1 MQTSHYYALCRQVST
16 TTYST
21 TTCRQAIEHD
31 GNFYNIDITT
41 THLTM
46 CSTLFHSTVRR
57 SSTRKCSKMLLC
69 LIQPLHCWCERMTNA
84 EVTAGCRLAL
94 SIYSNAS
101 SFSESFSSSLLSF
114 FSGSCRSLTKIKL
127 FTDQVRPALGSG
139 GCSVVVTILKNL
151 KTALFQTFSTWHPNT
166 FCSYCLI
173 LTLYHFLLTQYHQ
186 VPTSIAPY

>member
-57 SSTRKCSKMLLC
+57 SSTRKFSKMLLC

-114 FSGSCRSLTKIKL
+114 FCKAHRRQGATFFSRSLFK
-127 FTDQVRPALGSG
+127 RR
-139 GCSVVVTILKNL
+139 
-151 KTALFQTFSTWHPNT
+151 TFDAKFVKFWLENSPRSCCVHREK
-166 FCSYCLI
+166 
-173 LTLYHFLLTQYHQ
+173 HFYF
-186 VPTSIAPY
+186 

>member
-1 MQTSHYYALCRQVST
+1 MESCWDFTASRLLQCRQAITELCRQVST

-173 LTLYHFLLTQYHQ
+173 LT
-186 VPTSIAPY
+186 

>member
-1 MQTSHYYALCRQVST
+1 MPKHGELLRFHCQLTSTMQTSHYYALCRQVST

-69 LIQPLHCWCERMTNA
+69 LIHPLHCWCERMTNA

-114 FSGSCRSLTKIKL
+114 FSGSCRSLIKVNF
-127 FTDQVRPALGSG
+127 FTDQIRPALGSC
-139 GCSVVVTILKNL
+139 GCSVGWLL
-151 KTALFQTFSTWHPNT
+151 PFSKT
-166 FCSYCLI
+166 
-173 LTLYHFLLTQYHQ
+173 
-186 VPTSIAPY
+186 

>member
-173 LTLYHFLLTQYHQ
+173 LT
-186 VPTSIAPY
+186 